1 MPEGPKLAAK
11 NPRRRGQGV
20 VIQLRFG
27 NETTVIRQ
35 RDLLHL
41 LDRDTGRAML
51 HWLAGIVATL
61 PNGWTVEMK
70 LVESGS
76 DQAAT

>member
-1 MPEGPKLAAK
+1 M
-11 NPRRRGQGV
+11 
-20 VIQLRFG
+20 IQLRVG

-35 RDLLHL
+35 RDLLDL
-41 LDRDTGRAML
+41 LDADTGRAML

-70 LVESGS
+70 LIERGG
-76 DQAAT
+76 AAPRRGERVHGAG